1 MINLLKQHRY
11 LLSLLSGLL
20 MVISFPFSG
29 SLTPLVFVSWIPL
42 LLVESYISQKR
53 YRSFKVFIHAYFVF
67 LIYTIGTTWW
77 ICNASIGGG
86 FMAFVLNSLLMSI
99 TFYLFHLTKKN
110 LGRRIG
116 YIAFFV
122 YWIGF
127 EYLHYYWELSWPWL
141 NLGNTFSILP
151 SFVQWY
157 SVTGI
162 LGGTLWILLVNYIGF
177 RILENVLFKNHKWRS
192 QVVLIGQWSALL
204 LVPIGISLIQYFSY
218 EEKHDPIEVVVVQPN
233 IDPYN
238 EKFDNDHFIASLE
251 DQLKKLC
258 DLADSVIKPSTDI
271 VIAPETAISR
281 GFYEED
287 LPQLPFYHYLKSRKQ
302 NWGHAAFL
310 TGASTARFF
319 EKKNSR
325 ASRPLDGGG
334 YYESYNTSL
343 LMDENNIPTFLHKSK
358 LVLGVEKLPFSDW
371 LPFLEKLSI
380 DNCGTSG
387 TLGIEKVPRIMSSN
401 KVHFAPLICYESIY
415 GEFNSIQCK
424 KGAQIIFVITN
435 DGWWKDTPGYKQHMS
450 FSRLRAIENRRSVAR
465 SANTGTSC
473 LINQRGDVL
482 QKTSWWTATALEGK
496 LNLNKE
502 MTFYTKFGD
511 VLGRALAFMSGI
523 ILLYTLFKRVRRN
536 SPKKA
541 AAIH

>member
-1 MINLLKQHRY
+1 MINLLKHHRY
-11 LLSLLSGLL
+11 LLSILSGLL

-29 SLTPLVFVSWIPL
+29 SLTPLVFISWIPL
-42 LLVESYISQKR
+42 LLVESYITQKK
-53 YRSFKVFIHAYFVF
+53 YRSIKVFIHAYLVF
-67 LIYTIGTTWW
+67 LIYNIGTTWW

-86 FMAFVLNSLLMSI
+86 IMAFVLNSLLMAI
-99 TFYLFHLTKKN
+99 TFLLFHIVKKS
-110 LGRRIG
+110 LGRKIG
-116 YIAFFV
+116 YIAFYVF
-122 YWIGF
+122 WIGF

-141 NLGNTFSILP
+141 NLGNTFSIMP
-151 SFVQWY
+151 FTVQWY

-177 RILENVLFKNHKWRS
+177 RIAENMLFKNHKWKS
-192 QVVLIGQWSALL
+192 QYVLIIQWSAI
-204 LVPIGISLIQYFSY
+204 LVIPVFISLIQYFSY
-218 EEKHDPIEVVVVQPN
+218 HEKSDPIEVVVVQPN

-258 DLADSVIKPSTDI
+258 DLADSVVKPTTDM

-281 GFYEED
+281 GFFEED
-287 LPQLPFYHYLKSRKQ
+287 LPQLPFYHYLKRRKQ
-302 NWGHAAFL
+302 NWGNTAFL

-319 EKKNSR
+319 ETKNSR
-325 ASRPLDGGG
+325 ASREMDGGG
-334 YYESYNTSL
+334 FYESYNTSL
-343 LMDENNIPTFLHKSK
+343 LMDEQNSYTFLHKSK

-380 DNCGTSG
+380 DNGGTSG
-387 TLGIEKVPRIMSSN
+387 TLGIEKVPRILSTN
-401 KVHFAPLICYESIY
+401 KFTFAPLICYESIY

-450 FSRLRAIENRRSVAR
+450 FSRLRAVENRRSVAR
-465 SANTGTSC
+465 SANTGISC
-473 LINQRGDVL
+473 FINQRGDVL
-482 QKTSWWTATALEGK
+482 QKTPWWKATALNGK

-502 MTFYTKFGD
+502 MTFYTRYGD
-511 VLGRALAFMSGI
+511 VLGRAFVIMTGV
-523 ILLYTLFKRVRRN
+523 ILLFAMYKRVSKNFR
-536 SPKKA
+536 KQ
-541 AAIH
+541 